1 MAYVNFNRTKPASFA
16 LSEYADKNTIYFTTD
31 THEIIINGEAFGT
44 DDLSE
49 LQKQIGIHAEEIKTL
64 TTDLSN
70 LEATHEEEAEVIAA
84 ALNDLNK
91 RLSEGI
97 NELTPL
103 VEQNTSDLNNLTP
116 LVNQNSE
123 NIASL
128 ESAIIENEL
137 TTSAALNDLNS
148 KLLDTIDTAAIDA
161 MFL

>member
-49 LQKQIGIHAEEIKTL
+49 LQKQID
-64 TTDLSN
+64 DLD
-70 LEATHEEEAEVIAA
+70 ATHAEEAEVIAA

-97 NELTPL
+97 NGLTPL
-103 VEQNTSDLNNLTP
+103 VEQNTADLNDLTT

-123 NIASL
+123 KIASL
-128 ESAIIENEL
+128 ESVIIENEL
-137 TTSAALNDLNS
+137 TTSGAFNDINNRLS
-148 KLLDTIDTAAIDA
+148 DVISTQTIDT

>member
-49 LQKQIGIHAEEIKTL
+49 LQKQI
-64 TTDLSN
+64 DD
-70 LEATHEEEAEVIAA
+70 LEATHAEEAEVIAA

-97 NELTPL
+97 NGLTPL
-103 VEQNTSDLNNLTP
+103 IEQNTSGINDLTTLA
-116 LVNQNSE
+116 NQNSE
-123 NIASL
+123 NITSL
-128 ESAIIENEL
+128 ESVIIENEL
-137 TTSAALNDLNS
+137 TTSGAFNDINNRLS
-148 KLLDTIDTAAIDA
+148 DTIGTQTIDA

>member
-49 LQKQIGIHAEEIKTL
+49 LQKQIGVHTEEINTL
-64 TTDLSN
+64 TTELSN
-70 LEATHEEEAEVIAA
+70 LEATHAEEAEVIAA
-84 ALNDLNK
+84 ALNDL
-91 RLSEGI
+91 
-97 NELTPL
+97 TA
-103 VEQNTSDLNNLTP
+103 

-123 NIASL
+123 NITSL
-128 ESAIIENEL
+128 ESVIIENEL
-137 TTSAALNDLNS
+137 TTSGAFNDLNNRLS
-148 KLLDTIDTAAIDA
+148 DIISTSTIDA